1 VEVGVKGWVL
11 DALIAVGAI
20 AALLFCLQVR
30 TRGVRAGAQAV
41 RDEAIAAGVAEYRLD
56 SPTNATA
63 TFHWRTNR

>member
-1 VEVGVKGWVL
+1 MKASLGDAMVVVIVL
-11 DALIAVGAI
+11 VFLV
-20 AALLFCLQVR
+20 LVVR
-30 TRGVRAGAQAV
+30 VRGERTGAQAV

>member
-1 VEVGVKGWVL
+1 MKASLGDAMVVVIVL
-11 DALIAVGAI
+11 VFLG
-20 AALLFCLQVR
+20 LLLVARVR
-30 TRGVRAGAQAV
+30 GERTGAQAV